1 MMTEDEALNWY
12 FSNKDLLQA
21 NLNQEFIPNSIHKNL
36 LAEFVAS
43 FNLIQLEL
51 AEMPVQ
57 SIEQLSL
64 AMAAKHLKTFY
75 VFYTF
80 GKLVGMKMEQSEV
93 H

>member
-21 NLNQEFIPNSIHKNL
+21 NLNQEFIPESIHKNL

-57 SIEQLSL
+57 SIEQLSIAIDRKSTRL
-64 AMAAKHLKTFY
+64 NSSH
-75 VFYTF
+75 V
-80 GKLVGMKMEQSEV
+80 SESRMPSSA
-93 H
+93 